1 MIEVRHPQIK
11 ILRSGNNVVYCRLL
25 CVPVLFFWEAKQR
38 NIVVGKSVCAAY
50 SCANLPTLRLALSH
64 DAVAVPLVTRGA
76 SSGAITDYA
85 PTSSLSKYSLFGS
98 TTLIVASVRSSEHK
112 INGGERPL
120 RLSDLD
126 QQQWRPEARTKRKVA
141 IFFHSQDQSRHG
153 RWKKLL

>member
-85 PTSSLSKYSLFGS
+85 PTSSLSKYSLFAIIILNVHTILYALQKKNAKNPSLLGKWVGGS
-98 TTLIVASVRSSEHK
+98 RSHLAFCVWKIV
-112 INGGERPL
+112 P
-120 RLSDLD
+120 
-126 QQQWRPEARTKRKVA
+126 
-141 IFFHSQDQSRHG
+141 
-153 RWKKLL
+153 KLL